1 MEFKCL
7 LIEQSGDPDKS
18 SENRVVELRFPNHG
32 SIGEG
37 SFKRKSKS
45 SPYGDND
52 DNNYETMPMIHQQM
66 YGPGCSYYNFAYC
79 KPPRDDLEDKT
90 PVVQPP
96 AKTTRIDSLY
106 VEPLVMMSERSGG
119 TSETVTNQP
128 KSSVRTVHHKH
139 KCKSPRHGDND
150 DNNDE
155 SMAMIC
161 QQMYGPGGPYYNYA
175 NRKPSRDNLEDKTPV
190 KKLPAKP
197 SKVNSSHVEAPAV
210 SEHSGDTFESK
221 LFTSQTKS
229 RDGDSDDNYE
239 TMAMICQQMY
249 GPGGPYYNF
258 ANCKPPRD
266 NLKDKTPVIQPPAMM
281 SERSGGTSETVTNQ
295 PKSSVRTE
303 HHKHKCKSPR
313 HVDNDDNNY
322 ESMAM
327 IRQQMY
333 GPGGPYY
340 NSPNR
345 KPAQD
350 DLEEQDVTP
359 VVQPPAKTTR
369 IDLSYVEPPALM
381 SECSVGTSETFTNKP
396 MFSVITEH
404 LKHKCKSLRNG
415 DNDDK
420 YENMAM
426 ICQQMYGPGGP
437 YYNFANRK
445 PPRDD
450 LEDKTP
456 VVQPPAKT
464 ITIDS
469 LYVEPPAMM
478 SERSGGP
485 SEAVTNKP
493 KSSVTKGSC
502 KRQRKSFRDG
512 QTVTKPLL
520 DDFGD
525 KTPVKK
531 LPAKP
536 SKVDSSHVE
545 APAVPEH
552 SGDTFESKLF
562 TSQAKSRDGDNDD
575 NYETMAMICQQM
587 YGPGGP
593 YYNFANCKPPR
604 DDLEDKTPVVQ
615 PPAKTIT
622 IDSLYV
628 EPPAMM
634 SKRSGGPSEAVINK
648 RKSSVT
654 KGSRKRQR
662 KSSRDGETVT
672 KPLRDNLE
680 DKTPVKKLPAKPSK
694 VDSSHVE
701 APAVSEHSGDTFESK
716 LFTSQAKSRD
726 GDSDDN
732 YETMAM
738 ICQQMYGPEGPYY
751 NFANRKPLRDNLKDK
766 TPLIQ
771 PPALMSECSVG
782 TSETFTNK
790 PMFSVITEHL
800 KHKCKSLR
808 DGENDDK
815 YENMAMI
822 CQQMYGPGGP
832 YYNFANCKP
841 PRDDLED
848 KTPVVQPPAKT
859 ITIDSLY
866 VEPPAMMS
874 KRSGGPSEAVINKRK
889 SSVTKGSRKRQRKSS
904 RDGETVTKPLR
915 DNLEDKTPVKKLPA
929 KPSKVDSSHVEAP
942 AVSEHS
948 GDTFESKLFTSQAKS
963 RDGDSDDNYETMAMI
978 CQQMYGPE
986 GPYYNFANRKP
997 LRDNLKD
1004 KTPLIQPPALM
1015 SECSVGTSETFTN
1028 KPMFSVI
1035 TEHLKHKCKSL
1046 RDGEN
1051 DDKYENMAMI
1061 CQQMY
1066 GPGGPYYN
1074 FANCKPPRDDL
1085 EDKTPVVQP
1094 PAKTITIDSLYVEPP
1109 AMMSERSGG
1118 PSEAVTNK
1126 PKSSVTK
1133 GSRKRQ
1139 RKSSRDGETVT
1150 KPLRDNL
1157 EDKTPVKK
1165 LPAKPSKVDSSH
1177 VEAPAV
1183 SEHSGDTFE
1192 SKLFTS
1198 QAKSSIT
1205 DGSRKRRCKSPNDGK
1220 NTLKVLGMMI
1230 HKKLY
1235 GPGGRYHDL
1244 VKRKRPW
1251 GEDED
1256 KKKDSSKPAKKFCS
1270 SKDRS
1275 DTQPR
1280 ARGKGKTKKQMK
1292 SAEGD
1297 GGAET
1302 RSSQTAEPI
1311 DP

>member
-175 NRKPSRDNLEDKTPV
+175 NRKPS
-190 KKLPAKP
+190 
-197 SKVNSSHVEAPAV
+197 
-210 SEHSGDTFESK
+210 
-221 LFTSQTKS
+221 
-229 RDGDSDDNYE
+229 
-239 TMAMICQQMY
+239 
-249 GPGGPYYNF
+249 
-258 ANCKPPRD
+258 
-266 NLKDKTPVIQPPAMM
+266 
-281 SERSGGTSETVTNQ
+281 
-295 PKSSVRTE
+295 
-303 HHKHKCKSPR
+303 
-313 HVDNDDNNY
+313 
-322 ESMAM
+322 
-327 IRQQMY
+327 
-333 GPGGPYY
+333 
-340 NSPNR
+340 
-345 KPAQD
+345 
-350 DLEEQDVTP
+350 
-359 VVQPPAKTTR
+359 
-369 IDLSYVEPPALM
+369 
-381 SECSVGTSETFTNKP
+381 
-396 MFSVITEH
+396 
-404 LKHKCKSLRNG
+404 
-415 DNDDK
+415 
-420 YENMAM
+420 
-426 ICQQMYGPGGP
+426 
-437 YYNFANRK
+437 
-445 PPRDD
+445 
-450 LEDKTP
+450 
-456 VVQPPAKT
+456 
-464 ITIDS
+464 
-469 LYVEPPAMM
+469 
-478 SERSGGP
+478 
-485 SEAVTNKP
+485 
-493 KSSVTKGSC
+493 
-502 KRQRKSFRDG
+502 
-512 QTVTKPLL
+512 
-520 DDFGD
+520 
-525 KTPVKK
+525 
-531 LPAKP
+531 
-536 SKVDSSHVE
+536 
-545 APAVPEH
+545 
-552 SGDTFESKLF
+552 
-562 TSQAKSRDGDNDD
+562 
-575 NYETMAMICQQM
+575 
-587 YGPGGP
+587 
-593 YYNFANCKPPR
+593 
-604 DDLEDKTPVVQ
+604 
-615 PPAKTIT
+615 
-622 IDSLYV
+622 
-628 EPPAMM
+628 
-634 SKRSGGPSEAVINK
+634 
-648 RKSSVT
+648 
-654 KGSRKRQR
+654 
-662 KSSRDGETVT
+662 
-672 KPLRDNLE
+672 RDNLE

-963 RDGDSDDNYETMAMI
+963 
-978 CQQMYGPE
+978 
-986 GPYYNFANRKP
+986 
-997 LRDNLKD
+997 
-1004 KTPLIQPPALM
+1004 
-1015 SECSVGTSETFTN
+1015 
-1028 KPMFSVI
+1028 
-1035 TEHLKHKCKSL
+1035 
-1046 RDGEN
+1046 
-1051 DDKYENMAMI
+1051 
-1061 CQQMY
+1061 
-1066 GPGGPYYN
+1066 
-1074 FANCKPPRDDL
+1074 
-1085 EDKTPVVQP
+1085 
-1094 PAKTITIDSLYVEPP
+1094 
-1109 AMMSERSGG
+1109 
-1118 PSEAVTNK
+1118 
-1126 PKSSVTK
+1126 
-1133 GSRKRQ
+1133 
-1139 RKSSRDGETVT
+1139 
-1150 KPLRDNL
+1150 
-1157 EDKTPVKK
+1157 
-1165 LPAKPSKVDSSH
+1165 
-1177 VEAPAV
+1177 
-1183 SEHSGDTFE
+1183 
-1192 SKLFTS
+1192 
-1198 QAKSSIT
+1198 SIT